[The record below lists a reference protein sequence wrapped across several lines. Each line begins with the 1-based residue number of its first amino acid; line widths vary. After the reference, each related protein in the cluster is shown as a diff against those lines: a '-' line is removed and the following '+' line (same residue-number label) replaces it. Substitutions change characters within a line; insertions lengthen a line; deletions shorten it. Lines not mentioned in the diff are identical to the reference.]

1 PPCEGGELFTW
12 GQNAHGQL
20 GVGGQV
26 TCTAKPQLVDG
37 LKGIA
42 LAHIAAGGAHSL
54 VVSLSGAVY
63 SWGKNDF
70 GQLGL
75 GHMEDRDHP
84 SYVEA
89 LQHWKTVFISCGADH
104 TAVLS
109 KDGLVCTFGAGEAG
123 QLGHNSTRNEQTPR
137 IVAELWG
144 ARVSQV
150 ACGRWENMI
159 YVPSL
164 GKVYS
169 FGSGEEGQL
178 GNEGKSNQL
187 IPLPINLPVDNGEC
201 NQGNVHC
208 RLV

>member
-1 PPCEGGELFTW
+1 MSARADFFCPPCEGGELFTW

-75 GHMEDRDHP
+75 GHMEAYLSRVKYGKHIIDN
-84 SYVEA
+84 V
-89 LQHWKTVFISCGADH
+89 QQQKT
-104 TAVLS
+104 
-109 KDGLVCTFGAGEAG
+109 
-123 QLGHNSTRNEQTPR
+123 
-137 IVAELWG
+137 
-144 ARVSQV
+144 
-150 ACGRWENMI
+150 GRTE
-159 YVPSL
+159 Y
-164 GKVYS
+164 
-169 FGSGEEGQL
+169 
-178 GNEGKSNQL
+178 
-187 IPLPINLPVDNGEC
+187 
-201 NQGNVHC
+201 
-208 RLV
+208 